1 MQTNSNT
8 RKYGVK
14 NETTHK
20 LTPQEIKTRV
30 MEPAMVKA
38 VAEFMTHISQQQLH
52 DLGYAMK
59 KTYNVFPTGKRRIHR
74 IELIKYNPD
83 TIQYGR
89 KGNVEIPLPDYY
101 ILTPS
106 AYDKFT
112 ENVSLIHSVKFRKA
126 AAWILEQVYSG
137 N

>member
-1 MQTNSNT
+1 MLRRSGKMQTNSNT

-59 KTYNVFPTGKRRIHR
+59 KNI
-74 IELIKYNPD
+74 
-83 TIQYGR
+83 
-89 KGNVEIPLPDYY
+89 
-101 ILTPS
+101 
-106 AYDKFT
+106 
-112 ENVSLIHSVKFRKA
+112 
-126 AAWILEQVYSG
+126 
-137 N
+137 